1 MGAPDVAERRGG
13 RGSKGFANLLG
24 CSARVK
30 EGSGTPCLF
39 GLATGSVSLGA
50 LGLGGVGGSAEGAYV
65 SVSGGVRENMEKWFD
80 SRDGDREG
88 SRVIISRFMVIK
100 GTP

>member
-30 EGSGTPCLF
+30 EGSGTSCLL

-50 LGLGGVGGSAEGAYV
+50 LGLGGIGGAAEGAYV
-65 SVSGGVRENMEKWFD
+65 SVCGGVREVMEEWFD
-80 SRDGDREG
+80 GRDGDGEG
-88 SRVIISRFMVIK
+88 SRVVISGIMVMR